1 MSKLFIRL
9 LASIGFAKAINE
21 YALSH
26 KSGTY
31 KEHLVYAFTDSKG
44 RRYFKFDNLKNMP
57 LALLEKLNE
66 LQEQMTCKVPARDL
80 DGWVECVEKVLND
93 EKKKDKITA
102 VGYWIGVLKERRSVL
117 FEPTILTEIAALLY
131 IREDENPCFYNSD
144 LHKEKFEM
152 IWNDSREGALL
163 YDFFQQSGLNGY
175 IPSGDIT
182 KENWNTYLEQVT
194 QKVKRFGL
202 LLSQNLASRQELE
215 KLLKSSEQT

>member
-1 MSKLFIRL
+1 MSKLFIRF

-31 KEHLVYAFTDSKG
+31 KEHLVYAFTDSNG
-44 RRYFKFDNLKNMP
+44 RRYFRFDNLKNMP

-66 LQEQMTCKVPARDL
+66 LQEQMTCKIPARDL
-80 DGWVECVEKVLND
+80 DGWIECVEKALND
-93 EKKKDKITA
+93 EKKKDKITS
-102 VGYWIGVLKERRSVL
+102 VGYWLGVLKERREVL

-131 IREDENPCFYNSD
+131 IREDENPCYYNSD

-152 IWNDSREGALL
+152 LWNDSKEGALL

-175 IPSGDIT
+175 IPSVDIT
-182 KENWNTYLEQVT
+182 RENWNTYLEQVT
-194 QKVKRFGL
+194 DKAKRFGS
-202 LLSQNLASRQELE
+202 LLSKNLASRQELE
-215 KLLKSSEQT
+215 KLVKNSGQT